1 MFLHTIHDVAR
12 LARVSI
18 ATVSAVVNKK
28 GRVSPELT
36 ERVQKALE
44 ALDFQP
50 HQLARSLKMQ
60 HTRTIGVVIPDVTN
74 LFFAEVVRS
83 VEDTARGHGYSI
95 ILCDSNE
102 DPAQEATNL
111 DTLYA
116 WRVDGVL
123 LAPADGQVSQDRLT
137 RRRFPIV
144 FVDRVVP
151 GFLGPAVITDNFSG
165 AYQASRHLISLGHK
179 RIATIVGRLEFSNG
193 IDRLEGFRKAL
204 QEAGLPLH
212 DEYLQRGDFQLESGY
227 RCGLQLLRL
236 PTPPTAIFSCSN
248 KMTLGLMRAINE
260 LGLNCPRDVSILG
273 FDDFDWAANFSPR
286 LTTVAQPTDEIG
298 KQAMR
303 MLVQE
308 MQDFKKP
315 GRNGEHKIVVLKPEL
330 RIRMSTTS
338 PALQPR
344 GDSYSSIRT

>member
-1 MFLHTIHDVAR
+1 MYTIHDVAR
-12 LARVSI
+12 LAKVSI

-44 ALDFQP
+44 ALDYQP
-50 HQLARSLKMQ
+50 HQLARSLKVQ
-60 HTRTIGVVIPDVTN
+60 QTRTIGVVIPDVTN
-74 LFFAEVVRS
+74 LFYAEVVRS
-83 VEDTARGHGYSI
+83 VEDTARGNGYSI

-102 DPAQEATNL
+102 DPAQETTNL

-123 LAPADGQVSQDRLT
+123 LAPADGQTSQDRLT

-144 FVDRVVP
+144 FIDRITP
-151 GFLGPAVITDNFSG
+151 GFVGSAVVTDNFDG
-165 AYQASRHLISLGHK
+165 AYQATRHLISLGHE
-179 RIATIVGRLEFSNG
+179 RIATIVGRLDFSNG

-204 QEAGLPLH
+204 QEAGLLLR
-212 DEYLQRGDFQLESGY
+212 DEYLPKGDFQLESGY
-227 RCGLQLLRL
+227 RCGMQLLRL
-236 PTPPTAIFSCSN
+236 PSPPTAIFSGSN
-248 KMTLGLMRAINE
+248 KMTLGLMRAVSE

-298 KQAMR
+298 KEAMR
-303 MLVQE
+303 LLAQE
-308 MQDFKKP
+308 MQDFRSP
-315 GRNGEHKIVVLKPEL
+315 GRNGEHRIVVLKPEL
-330 RIRMSTTS
+330 RVRMSTAP
-338 PALQPR
+338 PA
-344 GDSYSSIRT
+344 S

>member
-1 MFLHTIHDVAR
+1 MYTIHDVAR
-12 LARVSI
+12 LAGVSI

-44 ALDFQP
+44 ALDYQP
-50 HQLARSLKMQ
+50 HQLARSLKVQ
-60 HTRTIGVVIPDVTN
+60 QTRTIGVVIPDVTN
-74 LFFAEVVRS
+74 LFYAEVVRS
-83 VEDTARGHGYSI
+83 VEDTARGNGYSI

-102 DPAQEATNL
+102 DPAQETTNL

-144 FVDRVVP
+144 FIDRITP
-151 GFLGPAVITDNFSG
+151 GFIGPAVITDNFSG
-165 AYQASRHLISLGHK
+165 AYQATRHLITLGHK

-204 QEAGLPLH
+204 QEAGLLLH
-212 DEYLQRGDFQLESGY
+212 DEYVQQGDFQLESGY
-227 RCGLQLLRL
+227 RCGMQLLKL
-236 PTPPTAIFSCSN
+236 PSPPTAIFSCSN
-248 KMTLGLMRAINE
+248 KMTLGLMRAVSE
-260 LGLNCPRDVSILG
+260 LGFNCPRDVSILG

-298 KQAMR
+298 KEAMR
-303 MLVQE
+303 LLAEE
-308 MQDFKKP
+308 MQDFRNP
-315 GRNGEHKIVVLKPEL
+315 GRNGEHRIVILKPEL
-330 RIRMSTTS
+330 RVRMSTAP
-338 PALQPR
+338 PATRPT
-344 GDSYSSIRT
+344 GNSSYSI